1 MIKLINILKE
11 GIISLTQDERDQIE
25 KLIPYIIEIIKGPEI
40 KSGEYREVDWIN
52 FQYAD
57 KTPGKVF
64 VFVGNDSPKAGAY
77 FQTKDP
83 KNPTDNYIVV
93 QQNNYSP
100 YFGFLNKMYSD
111 FVGDKNQGVEL
122 LRSVLKHELIHAKDP
137 ALNHHY
143 MKEPYDFSKQ
153 EVYYK
158 SWAEFQ
164 TMTGQF
170 FEAIISGV
178 GRVLTSDSSKE
189 NIKKVENAL
198 DDILNFYSGKSKSM
212 SQDTADFIQDTG
224 QRDIFQSLIKS
235 AENLFKGLIRGLT
248 RTTISTNAL
257 DIYSLFINSI
267 KTYNPEGY
275 KEFLKDLY
283 KVIDEARDK
292 IKAFKL
298 KPADAV
304 LTESLNGKKTLTMKD
319 QLITKLI
326 KEALKKRLTESP
338 LDQLSDLILDI
349 RSLQKQHPEMRSE
362 FESIVSKIEMIQDS
376 MG

>member
-1 MIKLINILKE
+1 MIKLIDILKE

-25 KLIPYIIEIIKGPEI
+25 KLIPYIIEIIKGPKI

-64 VFVGNDSPKAGAY
+64 IFVGNDYPKAGAY

-83 KNPTDNYIVV
+83 KNPTDNYIVI

-100 YFGFLNKMYSD
+100 YFGFIGTTYSD
-111 FVGDKNQGVEL
+111 LLGDKNIGIES
-122 LRSVLKHELIHAKDP
+122 LRSTLKHELIHAKDP
-137 ALNHHY
+137 ATNHHY
-143 MKEPYDFSKQ
+143 LKEPYDFNKQ

-178 GRVLTSDSSKE
+178 NRVLTSDPSKE

-235 AENLFKGLIRGLT
+235 AESLFKNLIKGLT
-248 RTTISTNAL
+248 RITIPTNAL
-257 DIYSLFINSI
+257 DTYSLFINSI
-267 KTYNPEGY
+267 KIYNPEGY

-298 KPADAV
+298 KTADAV
-304 LTESLNGKKTLTMKD
+304 LTESLNSKKTLTMKD

-326 KEALKKRLTESP
+326 KEALKKN
-338 LDQLSDLILDI
+338 
-349 RSLQKQHPEMRSE
+349 
-362 FESIVSKIEMIQDS
+362 
-376 MG
+376 